1 MTTTITETPTAS
13 PRQRRLPRLNPPLTA
28 GLAMLVI
35 LLAAVLLGPLFSPY
49 DPLKVDFA
57 EALRPPGAVHWFG
70 TDNLGRDVLTRVLA
84 AGLVDLQIATVCV
97 VLPFLIGST
106 VGAVAGYFGG
116 LTDRILMRIV
126 DILWAF
132 PFYVLVIAIVGTLGP
147 STGNMYLAFT
157 LVVWISFAR
166 IVRGEVLSVRQ
177 SEYVMAARLLG
188 YSHLRIILR
197 HVLPNAI
204 TPAIVYAM
212 ADVVLTILAVTALS
226 FLGLGV
232 QPPTPEWGVMIADGR
247 NFIFDAWWISTFP
260 GFAIIYT
267 GIAFTLLGD
276 GLDDLLRPKG

>member
-1 MTTTITETPTAS
+1 
-13 PRQRRLPRLNPPLTA
+13 
-28 GLAMLVI
+28 MLVI